1 MPNSDLL
8 IEFSG
13 APPAALDMLAMEHPH
28 DVVVMQSKGLGAPEY
43 TTAALIALSALRLIA
58 PIICAHIE
66 AKQHVR
72 FKFKGQEIELD
83 LQGANEDKMITI
95 LEKAL
100 EDLKD
105 VGD

>member
-1 MPNSDLL
+1 M
-8 IEFSG
+8 
-13 APPAALDMLAMEHPH
+13 
-28 DVVVMQSKGLGAPEY
+28 
-43 TTAALIALSALRLIA
+43 
-58 PIICAHIE
+58 
-66 AKQHVR
+66 
-72 FKFKGQEIELD
+72 ELD